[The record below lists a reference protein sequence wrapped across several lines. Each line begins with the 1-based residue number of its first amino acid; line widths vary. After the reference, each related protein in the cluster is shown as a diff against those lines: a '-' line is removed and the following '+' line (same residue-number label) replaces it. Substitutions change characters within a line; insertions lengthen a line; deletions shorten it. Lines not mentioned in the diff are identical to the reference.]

1 MKASKGEEEKA
12 SYLRFSQKPQSS
24 LLPGQGCHV
33 HLEMHTVEKG
43 PGSEWQR
50 SRGGEQM
57 EVHAGNPWCASTPPS
72 GILEKI
78 TDEEVTQRRCEE
90 EENPGRGETSLTLEI
105 CVWVGWLREALQN

>member
-1 MKASKGEEEKA
+1 
-12 SYLRFSQKPQSS
+12 
-24 LLPGQGCHV
+24 
-33 HLEMHTVEKG
+33 MHTVEKG

-50 SRGGEQM
+50 SWDGEQM
-57 EVHAGNPWCASTPPS
+57 EEHAGASLVCLNST
-72 GILEKI
+72 LWNTRED